1 MQPHQKKVVAINMY
15 DPHEDP
21 KKKQTVAPGPGAYN
35 VVKELPKIL
44 EEQEQP
50 DGYQG
55 GGGKLYVESN
65 TDRFGRPIMPKKP
78 FELVP
83 GPGAYDQF

>member
-1 MQPHQKKVVAINMY
+1 
-15 DPHEDP
+15 
-21 KKKQTVAPGPGAYN
+21 

-44 EEQEQP
+44 EEIEQP
-50 DGYQG
+50 DGYVG

-65 TDRFGRPIMPKKP
+65 TDRFGIPILPKKP
-78 FELVP
+78 FEIVP